1 MDIDGFER
9 LIGVSSARL
18 MSTILLFLQERL
30 PVLIVK
36 RSSMLAGGIVDQGS
50 EAKKSLGTAE
60 WKRRG
65 RDGPLTSVI
74 IGPWAI

>member
-36 RSSMLAGGIVDQGS
+36 RSREVSCQCVRSSIKVEKPRNLSARQNGNGEEGVGHS
-50 EAKKSLGTAE
+50 
-60 WKRRG
+60 RR
-65 RDGPLTSVI
+65 S
-74 IGPWAI
+74 